1 MLQGKK
7 IAVTMPAY
15 FAEKTVA
22 KTVGDIPREFV
33 DTIIL
38 VDDCSKDNTVAAAQ
52 ALGIEVHRNE
62 TNQNY
67 GGNVKRC
74 LQYALDAGADIVI
87 QLHPDYQYTPK
98 LTLAMAS
105 MLATGHWDLCLGVRT
120 SGKGAK
126 GTMPF
131 WRYLPNRVITAA
143 MDVCLGVTH
152 SEFHTGYRA
161 YTRKLLETVP
171 FHTYRNDFIFD
182 NQMFIGALRAGF
194 DTCEVTCPTSY
205 EEDASSI
212 PFKKALKYGVQC
224 LKISVPYFFERLG
237 KKDGATEQQ
246 AK

>member
-1 MLQGKK
+1 
-7 IAVTMPAY
+7 VTMPAY

-38 VDDCSKDNTVAAAQ
+38 VDDCSKDNTVSAAQ

-131 WRYLPNRVITAA
+131 WRYLPNRAITAA
-143 MDVCLGVTH
+143 MDVCLGVSH

-171 FHTYRNDFIFD
+171 FHSFRNDFIFD
-182 NQMFIGALRAGF
+182 NQMLIGALRAGF
-194 DTCEVTCPTSY
+194 LTCEVTCPTSY

-224 LKISVPYFFERLG
+224 LKISVPYLFERMG
-237 KKDGATEQQ
+237 QKNGASEPE